1 MKAKHYKVLFEGK
14 ILPGNEED
22 SVKESLKKLF
32 HADDTR
38 INRLFSGK
46 PYAIRKNVSE
56 KDARKYEKAIM
67 QAGGLCRIAPMEG
80 DGELE
85 PADWAAFEKKKSS
98 NKISLLADINKRIS
112 TSSTEPFRLIRRIGR
127 CQYVTFCWM
136 VLALEI
142 AAILL
147 PEYLPMLIGS
157 ALTIQQTMSVT
168 LGFHALA
175 ILVAVYAMITRL
187 HDMNRSGSLWLFAI
201 IPIVNL
207 MFMLWLMF
215 GKGSKGPNAFGKQP
229 DTPALLFRLLGLY
242 LPVSL
247 VLVAA
252 AGVWLYQDQLL
263 AFVQELP
270 AELSKQIPEEME
282 QYLPPLSS

>member
-1 MKAKHYKVLFEGK
+1 MKAKYYKVLFEGK

-22 SVKESLKKLF
+22 SVKERLKKLF
-32 HADDTR
+32 QADDTR

-46 PYAIRKNVSE
+46 PYAIRKNIPE

-67 QAGGLCRIAPMEG
+67 QAGGLCRIAAMEG
-80 DGELE
+80 DGQLE
-85 PADWAAFEKKKSS
+85 PADWATFEKKK
-98 NKISLLADINKRIS
+98 NGDKISLFADINKRIN

-136 VLALEI
+136 VLALEM
-142 AAILL
+142 AAFLL

-157 ALTIQQTMSVT
+157 ALTIQQTVSVT

-175 ILVAVYAMITRL
+175 ILLAVYAMITRL
-187 HDMNRSGSLWLFAI
+187 HDLNRSGTLWLFAI
-201 IPIVNL
+201 IPVVNL

-215 GKGSKGPNAFGKQP
+215 GKGSKGLNAFGKQP

-247 VLVAA
+247 IVIAT
-252 AGVWLYQDQLL
+252 AGLWLYQDQLL
-263 AFVQELP
+263 TFVQELP
-270 AELSKQIPEEME
+270 AELSKQIPEEIE
-282 QYLPPLSS
+282 QYLPSLSS